1 MVVEIKFLKIEIK
14 EMETHMED
22 DDAVWFWQEK
32 MTHKY
37 VTMAELWRRMCTIQG
52 ESTYRC
58 TMHYYPVI
66 FG

>member
-52 ESTYRC
+52 EST
-58 TMHYYPVI
+58 
-66 FG
+66 